1 VYSGR
6 ECLKKPNYSAPKKF
20 TFVERLSLAF
30 GCLGPKLLLELLLV
44 VSVFG
49 FGADVRCG
57 LPCPCLIGAVE
68 ALGLAQ
74 NQQYFRLNFI
84 PINFSISR
92 KKTVSSG
99 LNKILLLH

>member
-68 ALGLAQ
+68 ALGSGSKPA
-74 NQQYFRLNFI
+74 I
-84 PINFSISR
+84 FSVEFH
-92 KKTVSSG
+92 TY
-99 LNKILLLH
+99 